1 MIQEI
6 FLKRAALIR
15 KEYLS
20 TQKKTIDYEKSLK
33 QLIGMI
39 DTTSKDL
46 DDFLE
51 KLNSNYLNEP
61 EEAKQGLLKIFMNL
75 EDEYNKTSK
84 SIDGAEEIIEKLKKQ
99 EIELFKDIKQR
110 YPEMSDGQ
118 IRNEIQSYIDKLK
131 LS

>member
-1 MIQEI
+1 
-6 FLKRAALIR
+6 
-15 KEYLS
+15 
-20 TQKKTIDYEKSLK
+20 
-33 QLIGMI
+33 MI

-84 SIDGAEEIIEKLKKQ
+84 SIDSAEEIIEKLKKQ

>member
-33 QLIGMI
+33 QLVGMI

>member
-6 FLKRAALIR
+6 YLKRAANIR

-20 TQKKTIDYEKSLK
+20 TQNKTVDYEKSLK
-33 QLIGMI
+33 ELVSLI
-39 DTTSKDL
+39 DNTSKDL
-46 DDFLE
+46 DDLLE
-51 KLNSNYLNEP
+51 KLNSNYVNDP
-61 EEAKQGLLKIFMNL
+61 EEAKQSLLKIFIDL

-84 SIDGAEEIIEKLKKQ
+84 SIDNAEETIEKLKKQ
-99 EIELFKDIKQR
+99 EIELFRDIKQR

>member
-6 FLKRAALIR
+6 YLKRAASIR

-33 QLIGMI
+33 QLVGLI
-39 DTTSKDL
+39 DNTSKDL
-46 DDFLE
+46 DDFLG
-51 KLNSNYLNEP
+51 KLNSNYVNDP
-61 EEAKQGLLKIFMNL
+61 EEAKQGLLKIFMDL
-75 EDEYNKTSK
+75 ESEYNKTSK
-84 SIDGAEEIIEKLKKQ
+84 SIDNAEEVIEKLKKQ
-99 EIELFKDIKQR
+99 ELELFRDIKQR
-110 YPEMSDGQ
+110 YPEMNEAQ

>member
-84 SIDGAEEIIEKLKKQ
+84 SIDSAEEIIEKLKKQ

>member
-84 SIDGAEEIIEKLKKQ
+84 SIDSAEEIIEKLKKQ

-110 YPEMSDGQ
+110 YPEMTDGQ
-118 IRNEIQSYIDKLK
+118 IRNEIQDYINKLK

>member
-33 QLIGMI
+33 QLVGMI

-84 SIDGAEEIIEKLKKQ
+84 SIDSAEEIIEKLKKQ

-110 YPEMSDGQ
+110 YPEMTDGQ
-118 IRNEIQSYIDKLK
+118 IRNEIQDYINKLK

>member
-75 EDEYNKTSK
+75 EDE
-84 SIDGAEEIIEKLKKQ
+84 
-99 EIELFKDIKQR
+99 
-110 YPEMSDGQ
+110 
-118 IRNEIQSYIDKLK
+118 
-131 LS
+131 

>member
-110 YPEMSDGQ
+110 YPEMTDGQ
-118 IRNEIQSYIDKLK
+118 IRNEIQDYINKLK

>member
-1 MIQEI
+1 
-6 FLKRAALIR
+6 
-15 KEYLS
+15 
-20 TQKKTIDYEKSLK
+20 
-33 QLIGMI
+33 MI

>member
-1 MIQEI
+1 
-6 FLKRAALIR
+6 
-15 KEYLS
+15 
-20 TQKKTIDYEKSLK
+20 
-33 QLIGMI
+33 MI

-84 SIDGAEEIIEKLKKQ
+84 SIDSAEEIIEKLKKQ

-110 YPEMSDGQ
+110 YPEMTDGQ
-118 IRNEIQSYIDKLK
+118 IRNEIQDYINKLK

>member
-33 QLIGMI
+33 QLVGMI

-110 YPEMSDGQ
+110 YPEMTDGQ
-118 IRNEIQSYIDKLK
+118 IRNEIQDYINKLK